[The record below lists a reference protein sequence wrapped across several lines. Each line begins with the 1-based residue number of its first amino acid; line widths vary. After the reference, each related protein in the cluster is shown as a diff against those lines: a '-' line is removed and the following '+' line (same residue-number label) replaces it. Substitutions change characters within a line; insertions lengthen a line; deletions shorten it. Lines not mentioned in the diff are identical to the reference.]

1 MTLAD
6 QLQGMSGTIKLGSD
20 SGSGFFFIGDA
31 KLLLDKISEFDML
44 LNHAIRTTFKVVDI
58 KTWYLNKY
66 VSLMEKKVV
75 EVYTPHVYDEDTT
88 IIIIEGDTQGKYWT
102 VDEVDPYKPMAFRAA
117 GRPPYESWSA

>member
-1 MTLAD
+1 
-6 QLQGMSGTIKLGSD
+6 MSGIIKLGSD

-31 KLLLDKISEFDML
+31 KLLLEKIDEFDML

-66 VSLMEKKVV
+66 VSLLEKKVV

-88 IIIIEGDTQGKYWT
+88 IVIIEGDTQGKYWT